1 MNILEDK
8 VAVITGGARGLGLG
22 IARTYV
28 AHGARV
34 VIAGRNQ
41 TAIDRALGEFGAR
54 AAGYACDVGEL
65 EQVEALGR
73 FATDTFGKIDIW
85 VNNAGA
91 SAPYGPTAEIP
102 TGAFMSVV
110 HTNIVGVYNGSVVAL
125 RSMVPRRTGKVINL
139 LGRGYNEPKGVKLQN
154 AYAASKAW
162 VASFTRALA
171 EEYKDSGVEVFAF
184 NPGLVDSDMVRHVE
198 AVKGY
203 EGRLK
208 PLEMVLRLWSNP
220 PEIPAEKALWLASSA
235 TDGKSGLVVD
245 VLGKR
250 QLLNGIMREGIRHL
264 SRKPAPDT
272 SLTIRIVE
280 PERPARQ

>member
-1 MNILEDK
+1 MNVLEDK

-28 AHGARV
+28 ANGARV

-41 TAIDRALGEFGAR
+41 AAIDRALAEFGAR
-54 AAGYACDVGEL
+54 AAGHACDVGEL

-85 VNNAGA
+85 VNNAGM

-102 TGAFMSVV
+102 TDAFMGVV
-110 HTNIVGVYNGSVVAL
+110 DTNIVGTYNGSVVAL
-125 RSMVPRRTGKVINL
+125 RNMVPRHSGKVINL
-139 LGRGYNEPKGVKLQN
+139 LGRGYDQPKGVKLQN
-154 AYAASKAW
+154 PYAASKTW
-162 VASFTRALA
+162 VLSFTRALA
-171 EEYKDSGVEVFAF
+171 EEYKESGVEVFAF
-184 NPGLVDSDMVRHVE
+184 NPGLVDSDMVRRVT

-208 PLEMVLRLWSNP
+208 PLETVLRLWSNP

-235 TDGKSGLVVD
+235 TDGKSGLVVN
-245 VLGKR
+245 VLGR
-250 QLLNGIMREGIRHL
+250 SQILSGVVRDGIR
-264 SRKPAPDT
+264 RMMRQPAPDT
-272 SLTIRIVE
+272 SLDISIVE
-280 PERPARQ
+280 PQRPAR